1 VGDLLTGG
9 DAKRRDEQLLDDA
22 FEVLDEAAE
31 IIAPRA
37 WVALFSGGHDSLTA
51 TTVAFEWARA
61 RDVPLTAAHIR
72 TGTGIPATTE
82 YVKEVCAAQGWPL
95 KIYDPPV
102 PYEEIVL
109 EYGFMGPGQHGIA
122 YNRLKERCLRQI
134 VREAKVEY
142 KDRIAFVTGVRSDES
157 LRRLRHVDRIQKGDG
172 AQWWAAAVWNWTKIE
187 CAKFTFGSRK
197 LPRNPVVDLLHM
209 SAECLCGAFARPGEM
224 QEIEAWFPEH
234 AAWLHDLE
242 AKAQAKGLRACRWGQ
257 RPPRIHADQ
266 MKMVFGEE
274 WDVAIPGVMCQGCAL
289 SPEE

>member
-102 PYEEIVL
+102 PYEDIVL

-142 KDRIAFVTGVRSDES
+142 KDRIAFVTPIAGHLWAVAYDFSAVGPLAVVPDEPRGEGYGAFVGRVVRPDVGPKAEHCLDETLCLAVGSRGVRTGSDVPCTQRS
-157 LRRLRHVDRIQKGDG
+157 DG
-172 AQWWAAAVWNWTKIE
+172 PP
-187 CAKFTFGSRK
+187 KFTRDV
-197 LPRNPVVDLLHM
+197 RRAVVAHD
-209 SAECLCGAFARPGEM
+209 AF
-224 QEIEAWFPEH
+224 EAPD
-234 AAWLHDLE
+234 AM
-242 AKAQAKGLRACRWGQ
+242 
-257 RPPRIHADQ
+257 PRIE
-266 MKMVFGEE
+266 GR
-274 WDVAIPGVMCQGCAL
+274 GTL
-289 SPEE
+289 

>member
-1 VGDLLTGG
+1 MGDLLTGG

-102 PYEEIVL
+102 PYEDIVL

-274 WDVAIPGVMCQGCAL
+274 WDAAIPGVMCQGCAL